1 MNSMALAIALLLV
14 GAVVLIAVA
23 AWSIRE
29 SHRSALERR
38 VTGTGAA
45 SAPLAAAAPVRSV
58 LAAAIARFLSPLFA
72 LARPRRDEETSHLV
86 LKLTRAGLRGAY
98 ASQLFIG
105 GRMAT
110 ALCGVVIYAVIAVRR
125 TEPLPAGPAL
135 GVILF
140 AAGYYFP
147 TLWLARRT
155 RQRQTALEHGLP
167 DMLDLLVTCVEA
179 GLGLDAAMQR
189 VGTEL
194 VLAHPLLA
202 SELQLTFLEVNA
214 GIRRG
219 EALRRLADRT
229 GVAELKSLAATLNQT
244 ETFGTGIAEALRI
257 QADGMRVR
265 RMQQAEERA
274 ATVSVRLTIPLVL
287 FILPALLAVIVGPAI
302 INILHALGPVL
313 GGHR

>member
-14 GAVVLIAVA
+14 GTVALIAVA

-45 SAPLAAAAPVRSV
+45 SAPLAATPPVRSV
-58 LAAAIARFLSPLFA
+58 LAGAIARFLSPLIA

-110 ALCGVVIYAVIAVRR
+110 ALCGVLIYAVIAVRR

-155 RQRQTALEHGLP
+155 RERQTALEHGLP

-189 VGTEL
+189 VGAEL

-202 SELQLTFLEVNA
+202 GELELTFL
-214 GIRRG
+214 
-219 EALRRLADRT
+219 
-229 GVAELKSLAATLNQT
+229 
-244 ETFGTGIAEALRI
+244 
-257 QADGMRVR
+257 
-265 RMQQAEERA
+265 
-274 ATVSVRLTIPLVL
+274 
-287 FILPALLAVIVGPAI
+287 
-302 INILHALGPVL
+302 
-313 GGHR
+313 